1 MNFRIFSIIFFT
13 ILSVSSQEKYPVD
26 YFQNPLNIP
35 LYLSGTFGELRTN
48 HFHAGLDLKTNQVEG
63 LKVFASAQGYVSR
76 IKVSAWGYG
85 KALYITHPNGYTT
98 VYAHLKKFNK
108 KIESYLKAKQYEKET
123 YEIQLFPKATELL
136 IDKSEVVAYSGS
148 TGGFVGPHLHFEIRN
163 TSNSK
168 PINPMLF
175 GIKIKDTKRPNINVL
190 VAYPQ
195 NDSSQVNQSNASLQI
210 NFKSLPDGNLLSDKI
225 TALGKIGFGINTYD
239 RLNGAMNKNGIYN
252 MTMSVNGQKVYEHE
266 VEAFSFAE
274 SRYIN
279 LLIDYERNA
288 NLKQRVQRSFVQP
301 SNKLSIYKNIVD
313 KGILNIKDSLTYN
326 VVIEV
331 KDFSGNQKSL
341 TIPIQGKKDSITVY
355 KEEKITQYPI
365 KSKEFNKFQKGV
377 VTIAI
382 PKNTFYNDFYLDF
395 KVKDSV
401 ATIHNKSMPVHK
413 NYTLTFDVSKYAE
426 KEKEQLFIAKLSDKG
441 RVSYKQT
448 TKKENTFYT
457 TTKDLG
463 TFTLLSDAESPSL
476 KLSNIKDEQWLTH
489 YNYLKLKVSDE
500 LSGLKSYRGEIDGE
514 WIRLEYSP
522 KHRTLT
528 YDFTDKKFTNAKH
541 QLKVIAI
548 DNVGNTKLLEATFYR
563 KK

>member
-1 MNFRIFSIIFFT
+1 MNFRVFSILFFT

-63 LKVFASAQGYVSR
+63 LKVFASASGYVSR

-108 KIESYLKAKQYEKET
+108 KIETYLKAKQYEKES

-136 IDKSEVVAYSGS
+136 VDKGEVVAYSGA

-163 TSNSK
+163 TSNSM
-168 PINPMLF
+168 PINPLLF

-190 VAYPQ
+190 VVYPQ
-195 NDSSQVNQSNASLQI
+195 NDSSQVNQSNAPLQI
-210 NFKSLPDGNLLSDKI
+210 NFKSLADGNLLADKI
-225 TALGKIGFGINTYD
+225 TASGEIGFGINTYD

-252 MTMSVNGQKVYEHE
+252 MTMSVNGQKVYKHE

-279 LLIDYERNA
+279 LLIDYERYA
-288 NLKQRVQRSFVQP
+288 DLSQRVQRCFVHP
-301 SNKLSIYKNIVD
+301 SNKLSIYQNVVNN
-313 KGILNIKDSLTYN
+313 GILNIKDSLTYN

-331 KDFSGNQKSL
+331 KDFKGNLKSL
-341 TIPIQGKKDSITVY
+341 TIPIQGKKDSITIY
-355 KEEKITQYPI
+355 KEDKITQYQI
-365 KSKEFNKFQKGV
+365 KYKEFNKFQKEG
-377 VTIAI
+377 VTIAF
-382 PKNTFYNDFYLDF
+382 PKNTFYEDFYLDF
-395 KVKDSV
+395 NVKDSI
-401 ATIHNKSMPVHK
+401 ATIHHKSVPLHK
-413 NYTLTFDVSKYAE
+413 NYTLTFDVSKYTE
-426 KEKEQLFIAKLSDKG
+426 EEREQLFIAKLSDKG
-441 RVSYKQT
+441 RASYKQT
-448 TKKENTFYT
+448 IKKENTFYT

-463 TFTLLSDAESPSL
+463 TFTLLSDTESPSL
-476 KLSNIKDEQWLTH
+476 KLSNIKNEQWLTH
-489 YNYLKLKVSDE
+489 YNFLKLKVSDK
-500 LSGLKSYRGEIDGE
+500 LSGIKSYRGEIDGE
-514 WIRLEYSP
+514 WILLEYSP
-522 KHRTLT
+522 KYGTLT
-528 YDFTDKKFTNAKH
+528 YNFADKKFTTAKH